1 MKTYENGTRI
11 CVPSPSGALCGV
23 VTEYSNKDNTYLIS
37 LDDSCKECHVKTE
50 DIITVLADISIEET
64 WPVGCEHTLVACKA
78 GDVTYYK
85 LIKTDDF
92 PGLNDNPPYPSSLA
106 REVWEKGKKFSTSQ
120 AITLISIERG
130 KSNNFTRNQDYVN
143 FIYSRIKASE
153 EMCTINVSEE
163 VWNYLV
169 HKSRKYKITP
179 DDYAVYKL
187 LEEIDRNFFDY

>member
-1 MKTYENGTRI
+1 MKTYETGTRI

-23 VTEYSNKDNTYLIS
+23 ITGYNNADNTYLVS

-64 WPVGCEHTLVACKA
+64 WPVGCEHTLAACKA

-85 LIKTDDF
+85 LVKTEDF
-92 PGLNDNPPYPSSLA
+92 PGLNEKPPYPSSLA
-106 REVWEKGKKFSTSQ
+106 RKVWEKGKKFSTSQ
-120 AITLISIERG
+120 AVTLISIERG
-130 KSNNFTRNQDYVN
+130 KVNNFTRNQDYVN